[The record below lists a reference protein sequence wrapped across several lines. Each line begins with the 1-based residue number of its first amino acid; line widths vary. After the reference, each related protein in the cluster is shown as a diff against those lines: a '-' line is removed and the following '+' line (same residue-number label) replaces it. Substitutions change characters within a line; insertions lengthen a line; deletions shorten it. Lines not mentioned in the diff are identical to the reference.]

1 MILCPPFYLLE
12 ISNEPLASWTN
23 ALSPSCI
30 SASNPSPSN
39 PLSWGVG
46 LLLTLPIGGAR
57 ERENEF
63 PRREGSFRLPLFKA
77 ALQNLLLWEESHR
90 PWPCP
95 CPRDLSIF
103 VSAAFIFFLWL
114 HSAQVWKL
122 PRPLSDRFLLKIPS
136 FEIPRVSS
144 DFLTGSWQ
152 VKLVESPLFPPNLI
166 PLADA
171 SSALQKTL
179 YFKESFL

>member
-23 ALSPSCI
+23 GLSPSCI

-77 ALQNLLLWEESHR
+77 ALTKPSALRGEPSALAMPLPQGPEHLCFSSLHLLPLAAFSSGVEAASPAEWSISLKNSILWNSSCELWFPDWILTSKISWKSPLSPKSHSFSR
-90 PWPCP
+90 CLISTSK
-95 CPRDLSIF
+95 DSIF
-103 VSAAFIFFLWL
+103 
-114 HSAQVWKL
+114 
-122 PRPLSDRFLLKIPS
+122 
-136 FEIPRVSS
+136 
-144 DFLTGSWQ
+144 
-152 VKLVESPLFPPNLI
+152 
-166 PLADA
+166 
-171 SSALQKTL
+171 
-179 YFKESFL
+179 